1 MSISLV
7 VTFVTD
13 ATPQLKESTRIAFM
27 GDPDIA
33 PYVLRVMRNGTEA
46 EISGGFKY
54 GMTNDFSKLLKS
66 TPTIKVVHL
75 HSGGGRIG
83 EASKLYKVIRDN
95 GLTTYVPLECASAC
109 TLAFAGGRQR
119 YIGSRAT
126 LGFHAPSFPGMTW
139 RDMRGS
145 INEQTDLF
153 LKAGFSSV
161 FVARALNTPSS
172 TLWKPTSDELMRA
185 GAISSVVD
193 NTRFA
198 ISSYGR
204 GADREKVGAVLVK
217 AVPLINAIKE
227 KYPARFDAVLDGFY
241 KSYVDGDTESEQ
253 YAKVRKTVLGMLD
266 ELRPAAEDKVV
277 VDYARLQLDSYRYL
291 ASRDVSACYAY
302 AGGPDTGRNF
312 TRDLSAEL
320 IGRERELNER
330 IIRTAAPRPDL
341 SQADMKAAF
350 SKLFSTPGR
359 PKLTDEERAL
369 LRADKV
375 APDKHAAY
383 CQATIKFYAEML
395 SLPEPDAASILRV
408 VLKSSK

>member
-54 GMTNDFSKLLKS
+54 GMTNDFSKLLKG

-109 TLAFAGGRQR
+109 TLAFAGCRQR

-161 FVARALNTPSS
+161 FVARALNPPSS
-172 TLWKPTSDELMRA
+172 TLWKPTSAELMRA

-193 NTRFA
+193 TPRFA

-217 AVPLINAIKE
+217 AVPLIYAIK
-227 KYPARFDAVLDGFY
+227 V
-241 KSYVDGDTESEQ
+241 
-253 YAKVRKTVLGMLD
+253 
-266 ELRPAAEDKVV
+266 
-277 VDYARLQLDSYRYL
+277 
-291 ASRDVSACYAY
+291 
-302 AGGPDTGRNF
+302 
-312 TRDLSAEL
+312 
-320 IGRERELNER
+320 
-330 IIRTAAPRPDL
+330 
-341 SQADMKAAF
+341 
-350 SKLFSTPGR
+350 
-359 PKLTDEERAL
+359 
-369 LRADKV
+369 
-375 APDKHAAY
+375 
-383 CQATIKFYAEML
+383 
-395 SLPEPDAASILRV
+395 
-408 VLKSSK
+408 